1 MRLRSAT
8 ESKTPGRR
16 NLPAGGNVVVTLPEA
31 EPRSLAEKAYQLLV
45 RKITRLEYA
54 PGSLLVEREL
64 IDQLGIG
71 RTPIREAL
79 QRLAIEG
86 LVEHLPNRGMFVSE
100 ITAAGVQEIYE
111 FRALIDGNAASLAA
125 SRATPAQTS
134 ELRQLHKH
142 LVRATED
149 DDIDR
154 YVALDR
160 RFYEV
165 LSAAA
170 HNALV
175 ADAIP
180 RIFNLHLR
188 LWFLISKKVGGWHP
202 IAASHE
208 EMTRDVVEAIERR
221 RPEQAKAAMET
232 YIARRHQDLKQ
243 IL

>member
-1 MRLRSAT
+1 MAT
-8 ESKTPGRR
+8 P
-16 NLPAGGNVVVTLPEA
+16 NPVVVPMAAA

-45 RKITRLEYA
+45 TKITRLELP
-54 PGSLLVEREL
+54 PGSVLAERTLIEEL
-64 IDQLGIG
+64 RIG

-86 LVEHLPNRGMFVSE
+86 LVEHLPNRGMFVAD
-100 ITAAGVQEIYE
+100 ITAESVQQIYE
-111 FRALIDGNAASLAA
+111 FRSLLDGYAAWLAA
-125 SRATPAQTS
+125 TRADARQIQ
-134 ELRQLHKH
+134 ELRHLHKE

-165 LSAAA
+165 LAAA
-170 HNALV
+170 ARNAFV
-175 ADAIP
+175 AEAVP

-188 LWFLISKKVGGWHP
+188 LWFFISRKIGGWHS

-208 EMTRDVVEAIERR
+208 EMTRDVVLAVAKRD
-221 RPEQAKAAMET
+221 PETAKRAMES
-232 YIARRHQDLKQ
+232 YIARRHVDIKE

>member
-1 MRLRSAT
+1 LRLRSAT
-8 ESKTPGRR
+8 DGKRQRR
-16 NLPAGGNVVVTLPEA
+16 TVPVSASSVIVSLPEA

-45 RKITRLEYA
+45 RKITRLEYD
-54 PGSLLVEREL
+54 PGSVLVEKLLIEEL
-64 IDQLGIG
+64 DIG

-79 QRLAIEG
+79 QRLAIER
-86 LVEHLPNRGMFVSE
+86 LVDHLPNRGMFVSE
-100 ITAAGVQEIYE
+100 ITASGVQEIYE
-111 FRALIDGNAASLAA
+111 FRALVDGYAAWLAA
-125 SRATPAQTS
+125 NRATQPQTG
-134 ELRQLHKH
+134 ELRQLHKQ

-154 YVALDR
+154 YVGLDR
-160 RFYEV
+160 RFYDV

-170 HNALV
+170 HNTLI

-188 LWFLISKKVGGWHP
+188 LWFFISKKLGGWHA

-208 EMTRDVVEAIERR
+208 EMTRGVVEAIEQRHPDSAR
-221 RPEQAKAAMET
+221 AAMET

>member
-1 MRLRSAT
+1 MS
-8 ESKTPGRR
+8 SP
-16 NLPAGGNVVVTLPEA
+16 VTLTEPYV

-45 RKITRLEYA
+45 RKITQMEYA
-54 PGSLLVEREL
+54 PGSLLVEKVLMEEL
-64 IDQLGIG
+64 AIG

-100 ITAAGVQEIYE
+100 ISAVGVQQIYE
-111 FRALIDGNAASLAA
+111 FRAMLDGYAASLAA
-125 SRATPAQTS
+125 SRASKEQIL
-134 ELRQLHKH
+134 ELRQVHKQ

-160 RFYEV
+160 HFYAV
-165 LSAAA
+165 LAAA
-170 HNALV
+170 ARNTFV
-175 ADAIP
+175 AEVIP

-188 LWFLISKKVGGWHP
+188 LWFFISEKVGGWHS
-202 IAASHE
+202 IAGSHE
-208 EMTRDVVEAIERR
+208 EMTKGVVDALEARD
-221 RPEQAKAAMET
+221 PEKAGRAMET
-232 YIARRHQDLKQ
+232 YIARRLHDIKQ

>member
-1 MRLRSAT
+1 MAT
-8 ESKTPGRR
+8 P
-16 NLPAGGNVVVTLPEA
+16 NPVVIPLA
-31 EPRSLAEKAYQLLV
+31 ANEPRSLAEKAYQRLV
-45 RKITRLEYA
+45 TKITRLECL
-54 PGSLLVEREL
+54 PGSVLAEKTL
-64 IDQLGIG
+64 IDELAIG

-86 LVEHLPNRGMFVSE
+86 LVEHMPNRGMFVAD
-100 ITAAGVQEIYE
+100 ITAQSVQQIYE
-111 FRALIDGNAASLAA
+111 FRSLLDGYAASLAA
-125 SRATPAQTS
+125 SRADAQQIQ
-134 ELRQLHKH
+134 ELRHLHKQ

-165 LSAAA
+165 LAAA
-170 HNALV
+170 ARNAFV
-175 ADAIP
+175 AEAVP

-188 LWFLISKKVGGWHP
+188 LWFFISRKIGGWHA

-208 EMTRDVVEAIERR
+208 EMTRDVVDAV
-221 RPEQAKAAMET
+221 AKRDPDGAKRAMEI
-232 YIARRHQDLKQ
+232 YVARRQVDIKE